1 MIIPVVTEDMIYFS
15 KLKSL
20 TSEKYELLHIKRSE
34 DMDKLNLN
42 NTKYIFVVDLNSV
55 LYKQLN
61 KRVNRIYA
69 IGYYPHVKKELL
81 SLGIEIGCKIT
92 VTRSVLVKKLNTILD
107 DIKGDINED

>member
-42 NTKYIFVVDLNSV
+42 NKVLVVGAKGKLFGEGNAKLPLPPMLMMD
-55 LYKQLN
+55 
-61 KRVNRIYA
+61 RI
-69 IGYYPHVKKELL
+69 V
-81 SLGIEIGCKIT
+81 KIT
-92 VTRSVLVKKLNTILD
+92 KN
-107 DIKGDINED
+107 

>member
-20 TSEKYELLHIKRSE
+20 TNENYELLHVKRSE
-34 DMDKLNLN
+34 DMDKLNLDI
-42 NTKYIFVVDLNSV
+42 TKYIFVVDLNSV
-55 LYKQLN
+55 LYKQLT
-61 KRVNRIYA
+61 KRANRFCA

-81 SLGIEIGCKIT
+81 SLGMEIGCKIT
-92 VTRSVLVKKLNTILD
+92 VTRSVLVKKFNTILD

>member
-20 TSEKYELLHIKRSE
+20 TNENYELLHIKRPQ
-34 DMDKLNLN
+34 DMDKLNLDI
-42 NTKYIFVVDLNSV
+42 TKCIFVVDLNSV
-55 LYKQLN
+55 LYKQLT
-61 KRVNRIYA
+61 KRANRFSA

-81 SLGIEIGCKIT
+81 SLGMEIGCKIT

>member
-42 NTKYIFVVDLNSV
+42 NTKYIFL
-55 LYKQLN
+55 
-61 KRVNRIYA
+61 
-69 IGYYPHVKKELL
+69 
-81 SLGIEIGCKIT
+81 
-92 VTRSVLVKKLNTILD
+92 
-107 DIKGDINED
+107 

>member
-20 TSEKYELLHIKRSE
+20 TSKNYELLHIKRSE
-34 DMDKLNLN
+34 DIDKLNLD
-42 NTKYIFVVDLNSV
+42 NTKYIFIVDLNSI
-55 LYKQLN
+55 LYKQLI
-61 KRVNRIYA
+61 KRANRIYA

-81 SLGIEIGCKIT
+81 SLGMEIGCKTT

-107 DIKGDINED
+107 DIKGDINGD

>member
-1 MIIPVVTEDMIYFS
+1 MNI
-15 KLKSL
+15 
-20 TSEKYELLHIKRSE
+20 
-34 DMDKLNLN
+34 
-42 NTKYIFVVDLNSV
+42 
-55 LYKQLN
+55 
-61 KRVNRIYA
+61 IYA